1 MAASQ
6 VSPAI
11 PSRLD
16 GFFPSAAIAGRRPV
30 NTAEGEL
37 LGLFLNAA
45 ERVFDVLAI
54 MAAVYCAY
62 GLYRVI
68 GTGSQVRYSPSGVL
82 LSAAAFGLL
91 FVILLERHG
100 GYRPYVSLLAVRETE
115 RILRVTVESFLLA
128 LLVAYFT
135 TEHVSRLVVV
145 LALVTV
151 PVFLMLAKWE
161 MYNGLRLLR
170 SKGYGTRKAVI
181 LGAGTL
187 GRRIYSALVRS
198 PKFGLDPVA
207 FVDDDPQK
215 SGLEIYESAYQRK
228 RAAKVL
234 DGPVCPE
241 LLRQLAASV
250 LVIATPGSDRDSM
263 LRLASAAGVDTYFV
277 REDFSEPSFWIDYA
291 ELDGIM
297 LAHLSKGQTRIA
309 GDSAKR
315 VIDLAISIVLLALL
329 APLFALIAVLV
340 KSTSPGPVM
349 FQQDRVGKDGRRFSI
364 YKFRTMYRDAPQY
377 SYSPGAGD
385 DPRITPAGRFLRR
398 TSLDELPQ
406 LVNVLLGHMSLVGP
420 RPEMPFIVE
429 QYTPLQRRRLAVKP
443 GITGLWQLS
452 ADRAFLIHENIE
464 YDLYYVR
471 NRSLSMDVAILLH
484 TVLFAARGV
493 LILSVDF

>member
-6 VSPAI
+6 VPSPISSA
-11 PSRLD
+11 LD
-16 GFFPSAAIAGRRPV
+16 GLLPSATLAGRRRTGAV
-30 NTAEGEL
+30 ASANL
-37 LGLFLNAA
+37 LRFLLNAA
-45 ERVFDVLAI
+45 ERSVDMVAI
-54 MAAVYCAY
+54 VAAVYCAC
-62 GLYRVI
+62 GLYRLL
-68 GTGSQVRYSPSGVL
+68 GAGSQLQYPPSAL
-82 LSAAAFGLL
+82 LLLAAAFALL

-100 GYRPYVSLLAVRETE
+100 GYRPYVSLLAVRDTE

-135 TEHVSRLVVV
+135 AEHVSRLVVV

-151 PVFLMLAKWE
+151 PVFVTLAKWE
-161 MYNGLRLLR
+161 LHNGLRLLR
-170 SKGYGTRKAVI
+170 SKGYGTRRAVI

-215 SGLEIYESAYQRK
+215 SGLEIYESAYHRK
-228 RAAKVL
+228 RAARVL
-234 DGPVCPE
+234 AGPVCPE

-263 LRLASAAGVDTYFV
+263 LRLASTAGVDTYFA
-277 REDFSEPSFWIDYA
+277 REDLSGPSFWIDYA

-349 FQQDRVGKDGRRFSI
+349 FQQDRVGKDGRLFAM
-364 YKFRTMYRDAPQY
+364 YKFRTMYCDAPQY

-443 GITGLWQLS
+443 GMTGLWQIS

-471 NRSLSMDVAILLH
+471 HRSLFMDVAILLH
-484 TVLFAARGV
+484 TLLFAGRGV
-493 LILSVDF
+493 

>member
-6 VSPAI
+6 VSSVI
-11 PSRLD
+11 PSQLD
-16 GFFPSAAIAGRRPV
+16 DFFPSAAITGRRPEDAAV
-30 NTAEGEL
+30 PGKL

-45 ERVFDVLAI
+45 ERVLDVVAI
-54 MAAVYCAY
+54 IAAVYCAY

-68 GTGSQVRYSPSGVL
+68 GAENQVQYPSSAVL

-115 RILRVTVESFLLA
+115 RILRVTVESFLLV

-135 TEHVSRLVVV
+135 TEHVSRLVVM

-151 PVFLMLAKWE
+151 PIFVTLAKWE
-161 MYNGLRLLR
+161 LHNALRLLR
-170 SKGYGTRKAVI
+170 SKGYGTRTAVI

-187 GRRIYSALVRS
+187 GKRIYSALVRS

-215 SGLEIYESAYQRK
+215 SGLEIYESSYQRK
-228 RAAKVL
+228 RAARVL
-234 DGPVCPE
+234 TGPVCPE
-241 LLRQLAASV
+241 LLRQLKASV
-250 LVIATPGSDRDSM
+250 LVIATAGSDRDPM
-263 LRLASAAGVDTYFV
+263 LRLASTAGVDTYFA
-277 REDFSEPSFWIDYA
+277 REDLSGPSLWIDYA

-309 GDSAKR
+309 GDFAKR
-315 VIDLAISIVLLALL
+315 VIDLVISTALLSSLAPLLALV
-329 APLFALIAVLV
+329 AVLV
-340 KSTSPGPVM
+340 KSTSPGSVL
-349 FQQDRVGKDGRRFSI
+349 FRQDRVGKDGRLFPM

-429 QYTPLQRRRLAVKP
+429 QYTPLQRRRLLAKP

-464 YDLYYVR
+464 YDLYYLTNNPR
-471 NRSLSMDVAILLH
+471 FLWDIALQLSGLKRFEVN
-484 TVLFAARGV
+484 
-493 LILSVDF
+493 